1 MQTFTVAKQYLYYR
15 FSLAFIT
22 YALLLLLGYF
32 LLQYFNYSDYFQY
45 TLFFGS
51 ICFSLDCLRSFF
63 YWKYARLHFS
73 STAVIV
79 TKGLFFYSKTT
90 IPLEKIYIV
99 SESTNA
105 YLQLFKLKRL
115 IFQTIAQAA
124 SFAGII
130 EDFQLPVKVGGRDEG

>member
-79 TKGLFFYSKTT
+79 TKGRFFYSKTT

-99 SESTNA
+99 S
-105 YLQLFKLKRL
+105 
-115 IFQTIAQAA
+115 
-124 SFAGII
+124 
-130 EDFQLPVKVGGRDEG
+130 

>member
-79 TKGLFFYSKTT
+79 TKGRFFYSKTT

-99 SESTNA
+99 SESTNT

-115 IFQTIAQAA
+115 NF
-124 SFAGII
+124 
-130 EDFQLPVKVGGRDEG
+130 

>member
-63 YWKYARLHFS
+63 YWKYSRLHFS

-99 SESTNA
+99 SESINA

>member
-79 TKGLFFYSKTT
+79 TKGRFFYSKTT
-90 IPLEKIYIV
+90 IPL
-99 SESTNA
+99 A

-115 IFQTIAQAA
+115 IFQTIAQAS